1 MDNTT
6 ETDLILWSKFL
17 MDTFENEAQWVQ
29 IFSIVIYLIIFFVSL
44 IGNGLTCFVI
54 YYVKSMHTATNFYL
68 FNLAVSDL
76 IVTFNILLDIYD
88 YLTIFSNY
96 NEITCKFRFF
106 LVISLF
112 NNGILVMTLL
122 AIERYIVICFPL
134 MLSRSPVLK
143 RTVKVIIIAWIVAML
158 ESLLDL
164 WTVGLIKTHKLT
176 ICFIIPRPASRVLN
190 GILALLTFVVPLI
203 IMTFVYAMIAF
214 KVNDNEKSK
223 SEKGG
228 QVFNHRDNRGRVN
241 KIITLTS
248 SFLVCWL
255 PFFVLRIMI
264 FTYDVQELVEFR
276 WWWSIGLRVT
286 FINTWMSVVLNPI
299 LFSLLSTKFRKELKI
314 LWSTKIKQGTI
325 IRNTVHI

>member
-1 MDNTT
+1 
-6 ETDLILWSKFL
+6 
-17 MDTFENEAQWVQ
+17 
-29 IFSIVIYLIIFFVSL
+29 
-44 IGNGLTCFVI
+44 
-54 YYVKSMHTATNFYL
+54 
-68 FNLAVSDL
+68 
-76 IVTFNILLDIYD
+76 
-88 YLTIFSNY
+88 
-96 NEITCKFRFF
+96 
-106 LVISLF
+106 
-112 NNGILVMTLL
+112 MTLL

-228 QVFNHRDNRGRVN
+228 Q
-241 KIITLTS
+241 
-248 SFLVCWL
+248 
-255 PFFVLRIMI
+255 
-264 FTYDVQELVEFR
+264 
-276 WWWSIGLRVT
+276 WWSIGLRVT

-299 LFSLLSTKFRKELKI
+299 LFSLLSTKFRKELK
-314 LWSTKIKQGTI
+314 
-325 IRNTVHI
+325 